1 MTLDELRERFLRTSF
16 CPARLI
22 RGREETPVVYTA
34 LEIEHEPRTHD
45 QYESNLMYNVLCY
58 MDGTSEKATRHFADW
73 SCRADAEFVRDV
85 VEWFRMDSGAED

>member
-45 QYESNLMYNVLCY
+45 QYESNLM
-58 MDGTSEKATRHFADW
+58 
-73 SCRADAEFVRDV
+73 
-85 VEWFRMDSGAED
+85 